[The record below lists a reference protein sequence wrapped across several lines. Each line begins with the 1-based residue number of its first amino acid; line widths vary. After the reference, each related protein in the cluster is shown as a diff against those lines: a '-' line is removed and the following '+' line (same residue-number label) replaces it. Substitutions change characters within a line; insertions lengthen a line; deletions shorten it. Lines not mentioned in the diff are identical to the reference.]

1 MKIAGSNIRISLIAA
16 VIVLFLPAFLLAS
29 TDIINLNAEYSSGL
43 VKVQWQT
50 SSEINV
56 REFTIEKS
64 SDGTNFNKLTT
75 ETAKGSSS
83 SYSVFDLNPHSKN
96 TVLYYRVKV
105 IDYDNSINTS
115 DAVSV
120 RIETTGITATWGS
133 IKALFR

>member
-1 MKIAGSNIRISLIAA
+1 MKISGSNIRISLAA
-16 VIVLFLPAFLLAS
+16 ISVIVFFPVFLFAS
-29 TDIINLNAEYSSGL
+29 TDVINLNAEYSSGL

-56 REFTIEKS
+56 EKFIIEKS
-64 SDGTNFNKLTT
+64 ADGTNFNKLTT
-75 ETAKGSSS
+75 ESAKGSSS

-105 IDYDNSINTS
+105 VDYDGSLNIS
-115 DAVSV
+115 DPVSV
-120 RIETTGITATWGS
+120 RIETTGITATWGG

>member
-1 MKIAGSNIRISLIAA
+1 MKNSGSNIRFSLSTLA
-16 VIVLFLPAFLLAS
+16 VIILFPVFLLAS
-29 TDIINLNAEYSSGL
+29 TDIINLNADYSSGL

-56 REFTIEKS
+56 KEFVIEKS
-64 SDGTNFNKLTT
+64 SDGINFNKLTT

-96 TVLYYRVKV
+96 TLLYYRIKV
-105 IDYDNSINTS
+105 VDYDNSIKIS
-115 DAVSV
+115 EPASVS
-120 RIETTGITATWGS
+120 IETTGITATWGS

>member
-1 MKIAGSNIRISLIAA
+1 MNISGPNIRFSLATV
-16 VIVLFLPAFLLAS
+16 VIILFLPAFLLAS
-29 TDIINLNAEYSSGL
+29 TDVINLNADYSSGL
-43 VKVQWQT
+43 VKLQWYT

-56 REFTIEKS
+56 KEFIIEKS
-64 SDGTNFNKLTT
+64 SDGINFNKLTT

-96 TVLYYRVKV
+96 ILLYYRVKV
-105 IDYDNSINTS
+105 IDYDSSVNIS
-115 DAVSV
+115 DPVSV

>member
-1 MKIAGSNIRISLIAA
+1 MKITGSNIRFSLIAA

-56 REFTIEKS
+56 REFVIEKS